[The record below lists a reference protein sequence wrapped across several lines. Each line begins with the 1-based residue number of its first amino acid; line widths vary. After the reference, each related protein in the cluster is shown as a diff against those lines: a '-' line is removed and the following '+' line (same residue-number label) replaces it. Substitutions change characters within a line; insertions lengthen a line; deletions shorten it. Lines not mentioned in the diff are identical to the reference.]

1 MTEPGGRP
9 RDPRRSL
16 RAIAAVLLTLE
27 SLSVA
32 LALAVTTSQGH
43 GATAIGCL
51 AALALALLAAAGMLR
66 RRAGRPV
73 ATLLQP
79 LVILA
84 GIAAWPL
91 YLLGALFGALW
102 VGVLWMD
109 SGLPTPE
116 PSPPAG

>member
-27 SLSVA
+27 SLSV
-32 LALAVTTSQGH
+32 
-43 GATAIGCL
+43 
-51 AALALALLAAAGMLR
+51 ALALALLAAAGMLR